1 MRLKV
6 APDVSLYYEEQGSG
20 PLLIFN
26 HGLGGSGQG
35 FRAEL
40 EYWAPYL
47 RAVLYDQRGCGESD
61 RPQRDEA
68 YLPNW
73 PAGSFS
79 VFVEDLRTLIE
90 QLGASSA
97 ILYGVS
103 WGGML
108 VQKFALTYPQMVQ
121 AMVLDSTSSEVNE
134 QAAEN
139 WLNRGRTVLEKGYEG
154 LQGLPQRPAFPGNE
168 AILRAP
174 APAATA
180 EARRA
185 DPRAYYA
192 QCAAIAS
199 TYREPM
205 TPALR
210 ELQTPTLIL
219 GGWQDA
225 TSGPAGSIKLSK
237 TLPNATIHMWQN
249 TGHGV
254 LRLQNAE
261 AREVMREFFIQH
273 GLLPAGVKAR

>member
-1 MRLKV
+1 MRLTV
-6 APDVSLYYEEQGSG
+6 APDVSLYYEERGSG

-26 HGLGGSGQG
+26 HGLGGSGQS

-40 EYWAPYL
+40 EYWAPYF

-61 RPQRDEA
+61 RPQRDDA
-68 YLPNW
+68 YLPHW
-73 PAGSFS
+73 PEGSFT
-79 VFVEDLRTLIE
+79 VFVEDLKALIE
-90 QLGASSA
+90 HLGESSA

-108 VQKFALTYPQMVQ
+108 VQKFALTYPHMVR

-134 QAAEN
+134 QAAKN

-154 LQGLPQRPAFPGNE
+154 LQGLTQQPAFPGNQTV
-168 AILRAP
+168 LQT
-174 APAATA
+174 ATPQA
-180 EARRA
+180 NVEVRRA
-185 DPRAYYA
+185 DRRAYYA

-199 TYREPM
+199 TYQEPM
-205 TPALR
+205 TPELR
-210 ELQTPTLIL
+210 QLPTPTLIL

-261 AREVMREFFIQH
+261 ARQVMREFFSKH
-273 GLLPAGVKAR
+273 GLLPVAAKAG